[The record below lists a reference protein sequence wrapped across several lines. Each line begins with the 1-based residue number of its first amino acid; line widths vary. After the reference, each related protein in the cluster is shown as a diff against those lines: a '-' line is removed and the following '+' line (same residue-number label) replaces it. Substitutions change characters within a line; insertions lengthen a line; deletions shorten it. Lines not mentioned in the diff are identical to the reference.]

1 MTDIANIQSLA
12 VAANTVTNVT
22 LVQPYA
28 DNATIGTSFETI
40 TNTNADQVLPVIAG
54 ADIDV
59 VSASTDDDG
68 SPAGTGANTITVTYL
83 DDNFDQATEVIT
95 MNGTT
100 EVEMTEQNISF
111 IQKAEITTSG
121 TGLASAGAITI
132 ADVTGGGVHAIIDAG
147 SKESGNCTWKIPAGH
162 TGYVHGFWYDVD
174 SVAAGQGTA
183 EIALQV
189 AHAEASGVAN
199 SETWR
204 TVAKVTV
211 VEQDSDVVAASGGNG
226 GTNMGSFSF
235 PGNVPFVVPA
245 KAMVRLAGKALSTA
259 VAATCGFSMS
269 VQGSGSGTTVT
280 ES

>member
-1 MTDIANIQSLA
+1 MVDIADIQSLA
-12 VAANTVTNVT
+12 LAANAVTNVS

-28 DNATIGTSFETI
+28 DNATVGTSFETI

-59 VSASTDDDG
+59 VSADAADDDG
-68 SPAGTGANTITVTYL
+68 STGATAVRVTYL
-83 DDNFDQATEVIT
+83 DDNFNQYTQDVT

-111 IQKAEITTSG
+111 IQKAEVTASG
-121 TGLASAGAITI
+121 TGLAAAGAITI
-132 ADVTGGGVHAIIDAG
+132 ADVTGGGVHALIDAG

-174 SVAAGQGTA
+174 AVAAGVGTA

-189 AHAEASGVAN
+189 AHAESSGVAN

-211 VEQDSDVVAASGGNG
+211 VENDNDIVSATGGNQ
-226 GTNMGSFSF
+226 NNNGSFSF
-235 PGNVPFVVPA
+235 PGNIPFVVPA
-245 KAMVRLAGKALSTA
+245 KSMVRLAAKSPAA
-259 VAATCGFSMS
+259 VAVTAGFSMS
-269 VQGSGSGTTVT
+269 VQGSGSGTTIT
-280 ES
+280 DS

>member
-12 VAANTVTNVT
+12 VAADTVTNVE

-40 TNTNADQVLPVIAG
+40 SNTNADQVLPVIAG

-59 VSASTDDDG
+59 VSGSGSDDVG
-68 SPAGTGANTITVTYL
+68 STGATEVTVTYL
-83 DDNFDQATEVIT
+83 DDNFNQYTQAVA
-95 MNGTT
+95 MNGAT

-111 IQKAEITTSG
+111 IQKAEVTASG
-121 TGLASAGAITI
+121 TGLAAAGAITI
-132 ADVTGGGVHAIIDAG
+132 ADVTGGGVHAVIDAG
-147 SKESGNCTWKIPAGH
+147 SKESGNCTWKVPAGH

-174 SVAAGQGTA
+174 AVAAGAGTA

-189 AHAEASGVAN
+189 AHAESSGVAN

-211 VEQDSDVVAASGGNG
+211 VEGDNDIVAATGGNQN
-226 GTNMGSFSF
+226 NMGSFSF
-235 PGNVPFVVPA
+235 PGNIPFKVPA
-245 KAMVRLAGKALSTA
+245 KSIVRLAAKAPAA
-259 VAATCGFSMS
+259 VAVTAGFSMS
-269 VQGSGSGTTVT
+269 VQGSGSGTTIT
-280 ES
+280 DS

>member
-1 MTDIANIQSLA
+1 MVDISDIQSLA
-12 VAANTVTNVT
+12 TAANTVTNVT

-40 TNTNADQVLPVIAG
+40 SNTDADQVLPVIVG
-54 ADIDV
+54 ADLDV
-59 VSASTDDDG
+59 VSASAADDDG
-68 SPAGTGANTITVTYL
+68 STGATAVRVTYL
-83 DDNFDQATEVIT
+83 DEEFNQYTQDVT
-95 MNGTT
+95 MNGTS
-100 EVEMTEQNISF
+100 EVEMTEQTISF
-111 IQKAEITTSG
+111 VQKAEVISSG
-121 TGLASAGAITI
+121 TGLAAAGAITI
-132 ADVTGGGVHAIIDAG
+132 ADVTGGGIHAVIDAG

-162 TGYVHGFWYDVD
+162 TGYIHGFWYDVD
-174 SVAAGQGTA
+174 AVAAGQGTA

-211 VEQDSDVVAASGGNG
+211 VENDSDIVSATGGNSNN
-226 GTNMGSFSF
+226 TGSFSF

-259 VAATCGFSMS
+259 VACTAGFSMS

>member
-12 VAANTVTNVT
+12 VASNTVTNVA

-40 TNTNADQVLPVIAG
+40 SNTDADQVLPVIVG
-54 ADIDV
+54 ADLDV
-59 VSASTDDDG
+59 VSASAADDDG
-68 SPAGTGANTITVTYL
+68 STGATAVRVTYL
-83 DDNFDQATEVIT
+83 DEEFNQYTEDVT
-95 MNGTT
+95 MNGTS
-100 EVEMTEQNISF
+100 EVEMTEQTISF
-111 IQKAEITTSG
+111 IQRAEVISSG
-121 TGLASAGAITI
+121 TGLAAAGAITI
-132 ADVTGGGVHAIIDAG
+132 ADVTGGGVHAVIDAG
-147 SKESGNCTWKIPAGH
+147 QKESGNCTWKIPAGH
-162 TGYVHGFWYDVD
+162 TGYVHGFWYDID
-174 SVAAGQGTA
+174 AAAAGQGTA

-189 AHAEASGVAN
+189 AHAESSGVAN

-204 TVAKVTV
+204 TIAKVTV
-211 VEQDSDVVAASGGNG
+211 VENDNDVVAATGGNANN
-226 GTNMGSFSF
+226 TGSFSF

-245 KAMVRLAGKALSTA
+245 KAMVRLAGKAHSTA

>member
-12 VAANTVTNVT
+12 TAANTVTNVT

-40 TNTNADQVLPVIAG
+40 SNTDADQVLPVIVG
-54 ADIDV
+54 ADLDV
-59 VSASTDDDG
+59 VSASAADDDG
-68 SPAGTGANTITVTYL
+68 STGATAIRVTYL
-83 DDNFDQATEVIT
+83 DEAFNQYTEDVT

-100 EVEMTEQNISF
+100 EVEMTEQTISF
-111 IQKAEITTSG
+111 VQKAEVITSG
-121 TGLASAGAITI
+121 TGLAAAGAITI
-132 ADVTGGGVHAIIDAG
+132 ADVTGGGVHAVIDAG

-162 TGYVHGFWYDVD
+162 TGYIHGFWYDVD
-174 SVAAGQGTA
+174 AVAAGQGTA

-189 AHAEASGVAN
+189 AHAESSGVAN

-211 VEQDSDVVAASGGNG
+211 VENDSDIVSATGGNANN
-226 GTNMGSFSF
+226 TGSFSF

-245 KAMVRLAGKALSTA
+245 KAMVRLAGKAHSTA

>member
-1 MTDIANIQSLA
+1 MVDIADIQSLA
-12 VAANTVTNVT
+12 LAANAVTNVS

-28 DNATIGTSFETI
+28 DNATVGTSFETI

-59 VSASTDDDG
+59 VSAAAGDDVG
-68 SPAGTGANTITVTYL
+68 STGATEVTVTYL
-83 DDNFDQATEVIT
+83 DDNFNQYTQAVA

-111 IQKAEITTSG
+111 IQKAEVTASG
-121 TGLASAGAITI
+121 TGLAAAGAITI
-132 ADVTGGGVHAIIDAG
+132 ADVTGGGVHALIDAG
-147 SKESGNCTWKIPAGH
+147 SKESGNCTWKVPAGH

-174 SVAAGQGTA
+174 AVAAGVGTA

-189 AHAEASGVAN
+189 AHAESSGVAN

-211 VEQDSDVVAASGGNG
+211 VENDNDIVSATGGNQ
-226 GTNMGSFSF
+226 NNNGSFSF
-235 PGNVPFVVPA
+235 PGNIPFVVPA
-245 KAMVRLAGKALSTA
+245 KSMVRLAAKSPAA
-259 VAATCGFSMS
+259 VAVTAGFSMS
-269 VQGSGSGTTVT
+269 VQGSGSGTTIT
-280 ES
+280 DS

>member
-1 MTDIANIQSLA
+1 MVDIADIQSLA
-12 VAANTVTNVT
+12 LAANAVTNVS

-28 DNATIGTSFETI
+28 DNATVGTSFETI

-59 VSASTDDDG
+59 VSAAAGDDDG
-68 SPAGTGANTITVTYL
+68 STGATAVRVTYL
-83 DDNFDQATEVIT
+83 DDNFNQYTQDVT

-111 IQKAEITTSG
+111 IQKAEVISSG
-121 TGLASAGAITI
+121 TGLAAAGAITI
-132 ADVTGGGVHAIIDAG
+132 ADVTGGGVHAVIDAG
-147 SKESGNCTWKIPAGH
+147 SKESGNCTWKVPAGH

-174 SVAAGQGTA
+174 AVAAGVGTA

-189 AHAEASGVAN
+189 AHAESSGVAN

-211 VEQDSDVVAASGGNG
+211 VENDNDIVAATGGNQ
-226 GTNMGSFSF
+226 NNNGSFSF
-235 PGNVPFVVPA
+235 PGNIPFVVPA
-245 KAMVRLAGKALSTA
+245 KAMVRLAAKSPAA
-259 VAATCGFSMS
+259 VAVTAGFSMS

-280 ES
+280 DS

>member
-12 VAANTVTNVT
+12 VASNTVTNVA

-40 TNTNADQVLPVIAG
+40 SNTDADQVLPVIVG

-59 VSASTDDDG
+59 VSGSAADDDG
-68 SPAGTGANTITVTYL
+68 STGATAIRVTYL
-83 DDNFDQATEVIT
+83 DEEFNQYTEDVT
-95 MNGTT
+95 MNGTS
-100 EVEMTEQNISF
+100 EVEMTEQTISF
-111 IQKAEITTSG
+111 IQKAEVISSG
-121 TGLASAGAITI
+121 TGLAAAGAITI
-132 ADVTGGGVHAIIDAG
+132 ADVTGGGVHAVIDAG

-189 AHAEASGVAN
+189 AHAESSGVAN
-199 SETWR
+199 SESWR
-204 TVAKVTV
+204 TVAKVTL

-226 GTNMGSFSF
+226 GTNAGSFSF

-280 ES
+280 SS

>member
-1 MTDIANIQSLA
+1 MVDIADIQSLA
-12 VAANTVTNVT
+12 LAANAVTNVS

-28 DNATIGTSFETI
+28 DNATVGTSFETI

-54 ADIDV
+54 ADIDL
-59 VSASTDDDG
+59 VSGSAADDDG
-68 SPAGTGANTITVTYL
+68 STGATAVRVTYL
-83 DDNFDQATEVIT
+83 DDNFNQYTQDVT

-111 IQKAEITTSG
+111 IQKAEVISSG
-121 TGLASAGAITI
+121 TGLAAAGAITI
-132 ADVTGGGVHAIIDAG
+132 ADVTGGGVHAVIDAG

-174 SVAAGQGTA
+174 AVAAGVGTA

-189 AHAEASGVAN
+189 AHAESSGVAN

-211 VEQDSDVVAASGGNG
+211 VENDNDIVSATGGNQ
-226 GTNMGSFSF
+226 NNNGSFSF
-235 PGNVPFVVPA
+235 PGNIPFVVPA
-245 KAMVRLAGKALSTA
+245 KSMVRLAAKSPAA
-259 VAATCGFSMS
+259 VAVTAGFSMS
-269 VQGSGSGTTVT
+269 VQGSGSGTTIT
-280 ES
+280 DS

>member
-1 MTDIANIQSLA
+1 MVDIANIQSLA
-12 VAANTVTNVT
+12 TAANTVTNVT

-40 TNTNADQVLPVIAG
+40 SNTDADQVLPIIAG

-59 VSASTDDDG
+59 VSASAADDDG
-68 SPAGTGANTITVTYL
+68 STGATSVTVTYL
-83 DDNFDQATEVIT
+83 DDSFNQATEVIT
-95 MNGTT
+95 MNGTS

-111 IQKAEITTSG
+111 IQKAEVTTSG
-121 TGLASAGAITI
+121 TGLAAAGAITI
-132 ADVTGGGVHAIIDAG
+132 ADVTGGGVHAVIDAG

-162 TGYVHGFWYDVD
+162 TGYIHGFWYDVD
-174 SVAAGQGTA
+174 AVAAGQGTA

-189 AHAEASGVAN
+189 AHAESSGVAN

-211 VEQDSDVVAASGGNG
+211 VENDNDVVAATGGNSN
-226 GTNMGSFSF
+226 NMGSFSF

-245 KAMVRLAGKALSTA
+245 KAMVRLAGKAHSTA

>member
-1 MTDIANIQSLA
+1 MVDISDIQSLA
-12 VAANTVTNVT
+12 TAANTVTNVT

-40 TNTNADQVLPVIAG
+40 SNTDADQVLPVIVG
-54 ADIDV
+54 ADLDV
-59 VSASTDDDG
+59 VSASAADDDG
-68 SPAGTGANTITVTYL
+68 STGATAVRVTYL
-83 DDNFDQATEVIT
+83 DEEFNQYTQDVT

-100 EVEMTEQNISF
+100 EVEMTEQTISF
-111 IQKAEITTSG
+111 VQKAEVTTSG
-121 TGLASAGAITI
+121 TGLAAAGAITI
-132 ADVTGGGVHAIIDAG
+132 ADVTGGGIHAVIDAG

-162 TGYVHGFWYDVD
+162 TGYIHGFWYDVD
-174 SVAAGQGTA
+174 AVAAGQGTA

-211 VEQDSDVVAASGGNG
+211 VENDSDIVSATGGNSNN
-226 GTNMGSFSF
+226 TGSFSF

-259 VAATCGFSMS
+259 VACTAGFSMS

>member
-12 VAANTVTNVT
+12 TAANTVTNVT

-40 TNTNADQVLPVIAG
+40 SNTDADQVLPVIAG

-59 VSASTDDDG
+59 VSASAADDDG
-68 SPAGTGANTITVTYL
+68 STGATSVTVTYL
-83 DDNFDQATEVIT
+83 DDSFNQATEVIT

-111 IQKAEITTSG
+111 IQKAEVTTSG
-121 TGLASAGAITI
+121 TGLAAAGAITI
-132 ADVTGGGVHAIIDAG
+132 ADVTGSGVHAVIDAG
-147 SKESGNCTWKIPAGH
+147 QKESGNCTWKIPAGH

-174 SVAAGQGTA
+174 AVAAGQGTA

-189 AHAEASGVAN
+189 AHAESSGVAN

-211 VEQDSDVVAASGGNG
+211 VENDSDIVSATGGNANN
-226 GTNMGSFSF
+226 TGSFSF

-245 KAMVRLAGKALSTA
+245 KAMVRLAGKAMSTA

>member
-12 VAANTVTNVT
+12 VAADTVTNVQ

-40 TNTNADQVLPVIAG
+40 SNTNADQVLPVIAG

-59 VSASTDDDG
+59 VSASGSDDVG
-68 SPAGTGANTITVTYL
+68 STGATEVTVTYL
-83 DDNFDQATEVIT
+83 DDNFNQYTQAVA

-100 EVEMTEQNISF
+100 EEEMTEQNISF
-111 IQKAEITTSG
+111 IQKAEVTASG
-121 TGLASAGAITI
+121 TGLAAAGAITI
-132 ADVTGGGVHAIIDAG
+132 ADVTGGGVHALIDAG
-147 SKESGNCTWKIPAGH
+147 SKETGNCTWKVPAGH

-174 SVAAGQGTA
+174 AVAAGVGTA

-189 AHAEASGVAN
+189 AHAESSGVAN

-211 VEQDSDVVAASGGNG
+211 VENDNDIVSATGGNQ
-226 GTNMGSFSF
+226 NSSGSFSF
-235 PGNVPFVVPA
+235 PGKENDPELVPP
-245 KAMVRLAGKALSTA
+245 LPPL
-259 VAATCGFSMS
+259 AATTSESCS
-269 VQGSGSGTTVT
+269 TKVT
-280 ES
+280 LAIVRQVSELATPEESA

>member
-12 VAANTVTNVT
+12 TAANTVTNVT

-40 TNTNADQVLPVIAG
+40 SNTDADQVLPVIVG
-54 ADIDV
+54 ADLDV
-59 VSASTDDDG
+59 VSASAADDDG
-68 SPAGTGANTITVTYL
+68 STGATAIRVTYL
-83 DDNFDQATEVIT
+83 DEAFNQYTEDVT

-100 EVEMTEQNISF
+100 EVEMTEQTISF
-111 IQKAEITTSG
+111 VQKAEVITSG
-121 TGLASAGAITI
+121 TGLAAAGAITI
-132 ADVTGGGVHAIIDAG
+132 ADVTGGGVHAVIDAG

-189 AHAEASGVAN
+189 AHAESSGVAN
-199 SETWR
+199 SESWR
-204 TVAKVTV
+204 TVAKVTL

-226 GTNMGSFSF
+226 GTNAGSFSF

-280 ES
+280 SS

>member
-1 MTDIANIQSLA
+1 MVDISDIQSLA
-12 VAANTVTNVT
+12 TAANTVTNVT

-40 TNTNADQVLPVIAG
+40 SNTDADQVLPVIVG
-54 ADIDV
+54 ADLDV
-59 VSASTDDDG
+59 VSASAADDDG
-68 SPAGTGANTITVTYL
+68 STGATAVRVTYL
-83 DDNFDQATEVIT
+83 DEEFNQYTQDVT

-100 EVEMTEQNISF
+100 EVEMTEQTISF
-111 IQKAEITTSG
+111 VQKAEVITSG
-121 TGLASAGAITI
+121 TGLAAAGAITI
-132 ADVTGGGVHAIIDAG
+132 ADVTGGGIHAVIDAG

-162 TGYVHGFWYDVD
+162 TGYIHGFWYDVD
-174 SVAAGQGTA
+174 AVAAGQGTA

-189 AHAEASGVAN
+189 AHAESSGVAN

-211 VEQDSDVVAASGGNG
+211 VENDSDIVSATGGNSNN
-226 GTNMGSFSF
+226 TGSFSF

-259 VAATCGFSMS
+259 VACTAGFSMS

>member
-12 VAANTVTNVT
+12 VASNTVTNVA

-40 TNTNADQVLPVIAG
+40 SNTDADQVLPVIVG
-54 ADIDV
+54 ADLDV
-59 VSASTDDDG
+59 VSASAADDDG
-68 SPAGTGANTITVTYL
+68 STGATAVRVTYL
-83 DDNFDQATEVIT
+83 DEEFNQYTEDVT
-95 MNGTT
+95 MNGTS
-100 EVEMTEQNISF
+100 EVEMTEQTISF
-111 IQKAEITTSG
+111 IQKAEVISSG
-121 TGLASAGAITI
+121 TGLAAAGAITI
-132 ADVTGGGVHAIIDAG
+132 ADVTGGGVHAVIDAG

-189 AHAEASGVAN
+189 AHAESSGVAN
-199 SETWR
+199 SESWR
-204 TVAKVTV
+204 TVAKVTL

-226 GTNMGSFSF
+226 GTNAGSFSF

-280 ES
+280 SS

>member
-1 MTDIANIQSLA
+1 MVDIADIQSLA
-12 VAANTVTNVT
+12 LAANAVTNVS

-28 DNATIGTSFETI
+28 DNATVGTSFETI

-54 ADIDV
+54 ADIDL
-59 VSASTDDDG
+59 VSGSAADDDG
-68 SPAGTGANTITVTYL
+68 STGATAVRVTYL
-83 DDNFDQATEVIT
+83 DDNFNQYTQDVT

-111 IQKAEITTSG
+111 IQKAEVISSG
-121 TGLASAGAITI
+121 TGLAAAGAITI

-147 SKESGNCTWKIPAGH
+147 SKESGNCTWKVPAGH

-174 SVAAGQGTA
+174 AVAAGVGTA

-189 AHAEASGVAN
+189 AHAESSGVAN

-211 VEQDSDVVAASGGNG
+211 VENDNDIVSATGGNQ
-226 GTNMGSFSF
+226 NNNGSFSF
-235 PGNVPFVVPA
+235 PGNIPFVVPA
-245 KAMVRLAGKALSTA
+245 KSMVRLAAKSPAA
-259 VAATCGFSMS
+259 VAVTAGFSMS
-269 VQGSGSGTTVT
+269 VQGSGSGTTIT
-280 ES
+280 DS